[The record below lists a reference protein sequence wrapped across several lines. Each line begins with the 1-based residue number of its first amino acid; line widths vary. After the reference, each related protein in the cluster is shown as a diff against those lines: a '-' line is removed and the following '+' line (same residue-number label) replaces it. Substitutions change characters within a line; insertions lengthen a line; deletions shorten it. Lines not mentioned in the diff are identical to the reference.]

1 LEYRHDDPGFIC
13 PGSAGQTPGHVQ
25 ARRRYRGRRGG
36 ECAGHG
42 GGRGRVA
49 GIGAFQHRGVEH
61 AHLRDRGEL
70 EWLVFLL
77 LLFPFLF
84 LFPFPFPFL
93 FFFVVVFVVGFGGGD
108 LGGVVMAGAGVR
120 EQPLWAADWRAIG
133 TAIRLVV
140 ASEAAL
146 PPGRVLLEA
155 ELAALDVACSRFRED
170 SELVRLGAAGGRPVR
185 VSPLLAELVAAALQ
199 AAETTEG
206 DVDPTVGAAMAAA
219 GYDRD
224 FELVA
229 SEGPPVR
236 LVVRRLPNWRDVL
249 LDTDRGLLTV
259 PDGVMLDLGA
269 TAKSWLADH
278 AAAALAAELGCGVL
292 VSLGGDIAVA
302 GQPPTQGWRIRVQD
316 ITTHPDAPPVG
327 ASATVTIRAG
337 GLATSS
343 TTARRWRRGGHV
355 LHHILDPR
363 TGLPAAPV
371 WRTVSVTA
379 STALDANAASTA
391 SVIRGEGAPKFLAE
405 GGLAAR
411 LVSVGGDVLTVGGWP
426 REVAA

>member
-1 LEYRHDDPGFIC
+1 
-13 PGSAGQTPGHVQ
+13 
-25 ARRRYRGRRGG
+25 
-36 ECAGHG
+36 
-42 GGRGRVA
+42 
-49 GIGAFQHRGVEH
+49 
-61 AHLRDRGEL
+61 
-70 EWLVFLL
+70 
-77 LLFPFLF
+77 
-84 LFPFPFPFL
+84 
-93 FFFVVVFVVGFGGGD
+93 
-108 LGGVVMAGAGVR
+108 MAGAGVR
-120 EQPLWAADWRAIG
+120 EQPLWAADWWAIG

-155 ELAALDVACSRFRED
+155 ELAALDAVCSRFRED
-170 SELVRLGAAGGRPVR
+170 SELVRLGGAAGRPVR

-236 LVVRRLPNWRDVL
+236 LIVRRLPSWRDVA
-249 LDTDRGLLTV
+249 LDRGRGLLTV
-259 PDGVMLDLGA
+259 PAGVMLDLGA
-269 TAKSWLADH
+269 TAKAWLADH
-278 AAAALAAELGCGVL
+278 AAGVLADGLGCGVL

-302 GQPPTQGWRIRVQD
+302 GPPPGQGWRIRVQD

-327 ASATVTIRAG
+327 PSAMVTIRAG

-343 TTARRWRRGGHV
+343 TTARRWRRGGCV

-363 TGLPAAPV
+363 TGQPAAPV

-379 STALDANAASTA
+379 GTALEANTASTA

-405 GGLAAR
+405 RGLAAR
-411 LVSVGGDVLTVGGWP
+411 LVSAGGDVLTVGGWP
-426 REVAA
+426 RGVAA

>member
-1 LEYRHDDPGFIC
+1 
-13 PGSAGQTPGHVQ
+13 
-25 ARRRYRGRRGG
+25 
-36 ECAGHG
+36 
-42 GGRGRVA
+42 
-49 GIGAFQHRGVEH
+49 
-61 AHLRDRGEL
+61 
-70 EWLVFLL
+70 
-77 LLFPFLF
+77 
-84 LFPFPFPFL
+84 
-93 FFFVVVFVVGFGGGD
+93 
-108 LGGVVMAGAGVR
+108 MAGAGVR

-140 ASEAAL
+140 TNEAAL

-185 VSPLLAELVAAALQ
+185 VSPLLAELVAVALQ
-199 AAETTEG
+199 AAEATEG

-229 SEGPPVR
+229 SEGPRVR
-236 LVVRRLPNWRDVL
+236 LVVRRLPDWRDVL

-259 PDGVMLDLGA
+259 PDGVILDLGA

-302 GQPPTQGWRIRVQD
+302 GQPPAQGWRIRVQD
-316 ITTHPDAPPVG
+316 ITTHPDAPPLG
-327 ASATVTIRAG
+327 PSAMVKIRAG

-343 TTARRWRRGGHV
+343 TTARRWRRGGYV
-355 LHHILDPR
+355 FHHILDPR
-363 TGLPAAPV
+363 SGLPAAPV
-371 WRTVSVTA
+371 WRTVSVTGG
-379 STALDANAASTA
+379 TAVEANAASTA
-391 SVIRGEGAPKFLAE
+391 SVIRGERAPKFLAE
-405 GGLAAR
+405 RGLAAR
-411 LVSVGGDVLTVGGWP
+411 LVSADGDVLTVGGWP

>member
-1 LEYRHDDPGFIC
+1 M
-13 PGSAGQTPGHVQ
+13 
-25 ARRRYRGRRGG
+25 
-36 ECAGHG
+36 
-42 GGRGRVA
+42 
-49 GIGAFQHRGVEH
+49 
-61 AHLRDRGEL
+61 
-70 EWLVFLL
+70 
-77 LLFPFLF
+77 
-84 LFPFPFPFL
+84 
-93 FFFVVVFVVGFGGGD
+93 VGT
-108 LGGVVMAGAGVR
+108 GVR

-140 ASEAAL
+140 TSEAAL

-170 SELVRLGAAGGRPVR
+170 SELVRLGASGGRPVR
-185 VSPLLAELVAAALQ
+185 VSPLLAELVAVALQ
-199 AAETTEG
+199 AAEATEG

-229 SEGPPVR
+229 SEGPRVR
-236 LVVRRLPNWRDVL
+236 LVVRRLPDWRDVL

-302 GQPPTQGWRIRVQD
+302 GQPPAQGWRIRVQD
-316 ITTHPDAPPVG
+316 ITTHPDAPPLG
-327 ASATVTIRAG
+327 PSAMVKIRAG

-343 TTARRWRRGGHV
+343 TTARRWRRGGDV
-355 LHHILDPR
+355 FHHILDPR
-363 TGLPAAPV
+363 SGLPAAPV
-371 WRTVSVTA
+371 WRTVSVTGG
-379 STALDANAASTA
+379 TAVEANAASTA

-405 GGLAAR
+405 RGLAAR
-411 LVSVGGDVLTVGGWP
+411 LVSAGGDVLTVGGWP

>member
-1 LEYRHDDPGFIC
+1 
-13 PGSAGQTPGHVQ
+13 
-25 ARRRYRGRRGG
+25 
-36 ECAGHG
+36 
-42 GGRGRVA
+42 
-49 GIGAFQHRGVEH
+49 
-61 AHLRDRGEL
+61 
-70 EWLVFLL
+70 
-77 LLFPFLF
+77 
-84 LFPFPFPFL
+84 
-93 FFFVVVFVVGFGGGD
+93 
-108 LGGVVMAGAGVR
+108 MR

-140 ASEAAL
+140 TSEAAL

-170 SELVRLGAAGGRPVR
+170 SELVRLGASGGRPVR
-185 VSPLLAELVAAALQ
+185 VSPLLAELVAVALQ
-199 AAETTEG
+199 AAEATEG

-229 SEGPPVR
+229 SEGPRVR
-236 LVVRRLPNWRDVL
+236 LVVRRLPDWRDIL

-302 GQPPTQGWRIRVQD
+302 GQPPAQGWRIRVQD
-316 ITTHPDAPPVG
+316 ITTHPDA
-327 ASATVTIRAG
+327 
-337 GLATSS
+337 TSS
-343 TTARRWRRGGHV
+343 TTARRWRRGGDV
-355 LHHILDPR
+355 FHHILDPR
-363 TGLPAAPV
+363 SGLPAAPV
-371 WRTVSVTA
+371 WRTVSVTGG
-379 STALDANAASTA
+379 TAVEANAASTA
-391 SVIRGEGAPKFLAE
+391 SVIRGERAPKFLAE
-405 GGLAAR
+405 RGLAAR
-411 LVSVGGDVLTVGGWP
+411 LVSAGGDVLTVGGWP